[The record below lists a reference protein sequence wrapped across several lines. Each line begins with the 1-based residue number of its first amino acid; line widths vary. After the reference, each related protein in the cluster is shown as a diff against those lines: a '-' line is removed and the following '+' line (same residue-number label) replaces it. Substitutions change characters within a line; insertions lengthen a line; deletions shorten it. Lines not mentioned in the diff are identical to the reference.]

1 VYQQFL
7 CANQLKLRS
16 SYAYANLCNLVLFVI
31 VALCAQAAAKML
43 KKDKKAADAS
53 TDSTKKIA

>member
-1 VYQQFL
+1 MYQSVQGAAPFKFMRRSVFL
-7 CANQLKLRS
+7 LIMCL
-16 SYAYANLCNLVLFVI
+16 I
-31 VALCAQAAAKML
+31 VCYFIYVQAAAKML